1 MTAISTLADRMNAI
15 STPRIATL
23 CAPRRPTVLPNRP
36 AMIAPTSG
44 ASATHS
50 SVDWEMLE
58 AASDMSALERV
69 ELVDVDRRA
78 VAEQHHEDR
87 QADRRLGRGDGE
99 DEEDEH
105 LACHVAEI
113 VREGDEV

>member
-1 MTAISTLADRMNAI
+1 MTAISTWAETMNEI
-15 STPRIATL
+15 STPRIVTM

-36 AMIAPTSG
+36 AMTAPASG
-44 ASATHS
+44 ASGTHS
-50 SVDWEMLE
+50 SVDWESVD
-58 AASDMSALERV
+58 ASAMSSAFERV

-78 VAEQHHEDR
+78 VAEQHDQDR
-87 QADRRLGRGDGE
+87 EADRRLGGGDGQ

-113 VREGDEV
+113 VREG